1 MGRRPIGKAAMT
13 DAERHRRYMAR
24 LRARAAEGSRARLAG
39 EDNVTHDKPAAF
51 GRGKQ
56 LEWEILV
63 DDEGNGFISANMGHF
78 GLYVNQID
86 SMFFWHVLKGDDK
99 DADKDPVDVAE
110 GEAPSLVAAM
120 KAAEAAAFPHW
131 LGEEA
136 IKSRAE

>member
-1 MGRRPIGKAAMT
+1 MT

-24 LRARAAEGSRARLAG
+24 LRARAAVGEG
-39 EDNVTHDKPAAF
+39 NVTHDMPAAF
-51 GRGKQ
+51 GQGKQ

-63 DDEGNGFISANMGHF
+63 DDERNGFISADMGSF
-78 GLYVNQID
+78 GLFVSQNEDNTFRWY
-86 SMFFWHVLKGDDK
+86 VLKSDDE
-99 DADKDPVDVAE
+99 DDDKDPVDVAE

-120 KAAEAAAFPHW
+120 KAAEVAAFPHW